1 MTVTWVQSG
10 PASASSA
17 RAAATPS
24 DDELMQRIAGGDRLA
39 MRSLFGRHRVP
50 VYRWLVRIVRD
61 ASLAEDLL
69 SETFLEVWRHAE
81 RFEARSSVATWLLAI
96 ARHRA
101 ISALR
106 RRRPEAE
113 EEATAATCADPADD
127 PEIALDKKR
136 RAERV
141 RHALEKLSPGHR
153 EVIDLVYYH
162 DRSVKEVAGILA
174 IPEATVKTRMFYARN
189 KLATLI
195 DRAAA

>member
-1 MTVTWVQSG
+1 MTAAWAHSG
-10 PASASSA
+10 PATASSA
-17 RAAATPS
+17 RAAAAPS
-24 DDELMQRIAGGDRLA
+24 DYQLIQKIASGDRLA
-39 MRSLFGRHRVP
+39 MRSLFARHRVP
-50 VYRWLVRIVRD
+50 VYRWLLRIVRD

-69 SETFLEVWRHAE
+69 SETFLEVWRQAE

-113 EEATAATCADPADD
+113 DEAAAATCVDPADD
-127 PEIALDKKR
+127 PEIALDKKL

-141 RHALEKLSPGHR
+141 RHALGMLSRDHR

-195 DRAAA
+195 DRVAA

>member
-1 MTVTWVQSG
+1 MTATWAHTG
-10 PASASSA
+10 PATASPA
-17 RAAATPS
+17 RTAAAPS
-24 DDELMQRIAGGDRLA
+24 DYKLIQDIASGDRLA
-39 MRSLFGRHRVP
+39 MRALFARHRVP
-50 VYRWLVRIVRD
+50 VYRWLLRIVRD

-69 SETFLEVWRHAE
+69 SETFLEVWRQAE

-106 RRRPEAE
+106 RRRPETE
-113 EEATAATCADPADD
+113 EEATAEVCADPADD
-127 PEIALDKKR
+127 PEVALDKKR
-136 RAERV
+136 RAEHV
-141 RHALEKLSPGHR
+141 RHALDMLSRGHR
-153 EVIDLVYYH
+153 EVMDLVYYH
-162 DRSVKEVAGILA
+162 DRSVKEVARILA